1 MSVYLGDSG
10 VVEIRR
16 SAVGDGLLGSLLD
29 PDDVN
34 VSRRRFSFDFEPEA
48 LITGDQMEIRT
59 EDGSELELVQ
69 GHNAP
74 DGRWYIHIDDAGG
87 IRLYNNYG
95 DALNGSLAEA
105 LELVVPSRSIPIE
118 VQVRNSTYRC
128 TSQMR
133 SWELTT
139 SRETIDTTV
148 LGEEHRR
155 QYGAGLI
162 SGQGTMACLW
172 DYTRSLCDPQQP
184 DASISIEEP
193 HYFAQLVLRLK
204 QGARFDGRFYIH
216 RGDTRQMVWWESA
229 CVVTNVAFA
238 FSPGTSIETRIEFV
252 TTGPIHLRMGT
263 PPAYLLQEG
272 SDRLELEDST
282 GFVELEDPT

>member
-10 VVEIRR
+10 AVEIRR
-16 SAVGDGLLGSLLD
+16 SAVDDGLLGSFLD

-34 VSRRRFSFDFEPEA
+34 PLRRRFSFDFPPEA

-59 EDGSELELVQ
+59 EDGSDLELVQ
-69 GHNAP
+69 GHVAP
-74 DGRWYIHIDDAGG
+74 DGRWYVHVDDAGG
-87 IRLYNNYG
+87 IRLYDNYV
-95 DALNGSLAEA
+95 DALNGELDNA
-105 LELVVPSRSIPIE
+105 LELVVPSRSIPIA
-118 VQVRNSTYRC
+118 VHVRNSAYRC

-139 SRETIDTTV
+139 SRETVDTTV

-162 SGQGTMACLW
+162 SGQGTMSCLW
-172 DYTRSLCDPQQP
+172 DYTRSLCDPNQP
-184 DASISIEEP
+184 DTSLHIEEP

-216 RGDTRQMVWWESA
+216 RGDIRQMVWWESA
-229 CVVTNVAFA
+229 CVVTNVGFA
-238 FSPGTSIETRIEFV
+238 FSPGAPIETRIEFV
-252 TTGPIHLRMGT
+252 TTGPIHLRMGM
-263 PPAYLLQEG
+263 PPAYLLQEDA
-272 SDRLELEDST
+272 DRLLLEDGR
-282 GFVELEDPT
+282 GFVGLEDPT